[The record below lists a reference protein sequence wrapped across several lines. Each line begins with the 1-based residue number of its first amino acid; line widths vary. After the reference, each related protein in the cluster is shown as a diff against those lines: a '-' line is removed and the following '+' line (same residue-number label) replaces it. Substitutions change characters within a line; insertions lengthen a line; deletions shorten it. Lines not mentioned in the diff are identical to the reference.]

1 MRFNRIAAVIE
12 RHVYDA
18 RHNLE
23 RVTDTLYWPVMDI
36 VVWGFLTLFL
46 ARQGNLRPGLIS
58 FLLGAAVLWGMFRAF
73 QRDLAVSFLT
83 EVWSHNV
90 MGLLSTPLTVR
101 EYLAALLAI
110 NLLKAI
116 IGTAAAALVALIFY
130 SYDFFPYLAAL
141 LPFILVLII
150 FGLAVGILVTG
161 LIVRYTTKIQSFTW
175 SITGLVMPFSC
186 VFYPLSALPRPMQY
200 LALTL
205 PTTYAFEGLRQII
218 AGEGFSLMRLG
229 CGIALDGIYLLAA
242 VIVFDRLF
250 RVALSRGLLV
260 QLE

>member
-1 MRFNRIAAVIE
+1 MRFNRIAAVVE
-12 RHVYDA
+12 RHLYDA

-36 VVWGFLTLFL
+36 VVWGFLTVFL
-46 ARQGNLRPGLIS
+46 AQRGNLRPGLIS

-90 MGLLSTPLTVR
+90 MELLTTPLTIR
-101 EYLAALLAI
+101 EYLSGLLII

-116 IGTAAAALVALIFY
+116 VGTAAATIVAFVFY
-130 SYDFFPYLAAL
+130 SYDFFPYLLAL

-150 FGLAVGILVTG
+150 FALAVGILVTG

-186 VFYPLSALPRPMQY
+186 VFYPLTALPRPLRPWA
-200 LALTL
+200 LAL
-205 PTTYAFEGLRQII
+205 PTTQAFEGLRQVM
-218 AGEGFSLMRLG
+218 AGGGLSLARLG
-229 CGIALDGIYLLAA
+229 SGLALDCAYLLAA
-242 VIVFDRLF
+242 VAIFDWLF
-250 RVALSRGLLV
+250 RAAHARGLLV
-260 QLE
+260 KME

>member
-46 ARQGNLRPGLIS
+46 ARHGNLRPGLIS

-101 EYLAALLAI
+101 EYLAGLLAI

-116 IGTAAAALVALIFY
+116 VGTAAATLVALVFY
-130 SYDFFPYLAAL
+130 SYDLFPYLAAL

-150 FGLAVGILVTG
+150 FGLAVGIFVTG
-161 LIVRYTTKIQSFTW
+161 LIIRYTTKIQSFTW

-186 VFYPLSALPRPMQY
+186 VFYPLSALPRPLQP
-200 LALTL
+200 LALAL
-205 PTTYAFEGLRQII
+205 PTTHAFEGLRQIM
-218 AGEGFSLMRLG
+218 AGGGLSWTSLGYGL
-229 CGIALDGIYLLAA
+229 ALDGVYLLAA
-242 VIVFDRLF
+242 VVIFDRLF
-250 RVALSRGLLV
+250 HAALAGGLLV
-260 QLE
+260 KME

>member
-1 MRFNRIAAVIE
+1 MRFNRIAAVVE

-36 VVWGFLTLFL
+36 IVWGFLTMFL
-46 ARQGNLRPGLIS
+46 AQRGNLRPGLIS

-90 MGLLSTPLTVR
+90 IGLLSTPLTVR
-101 EYLAALLAI
+101 EYLAGLLAI

-116 IGTAAAALVALIFY
+116 VGTAAAAIVALVFY
-130 SYDFFPYLAAL
+130 SYDLFPYLAAL
-141 LPFILVLII
+141 LPFILVLLI
-150 FGLAVGILVTG
+150 FGVAVGIFVTG
-161 LIVRYTTKIQSFTW
+161 LIIRYTTKIQSFTW

-186 VFYPLSALPRPMQY
+186 VFYPLTALPRPMQP
-200 LALTL
+200 LALAL
-205 PTTYAFEGLRQII
+205 PTTQAFEGLRQVM
-218 AGEGFSLMRLG
+218 AGGGLSLARLG
-229 CGIALDGIYLLAA
+229 SGLALDCGYLLAA
-242 VIVFDRLF
+242 VAIFERLF
-250 RVALSRGLLV
+250 RAALSRGLLV
-260 QLE
+260 NLE